1 MSNHIRVTLPRY
13 ALSGAAATIVNIGLF
28 WLLITLGFW
37 YIAASITAF
46 MARSIVKYVLLRQWV
61 FKEEGTVH
69 QPILSY
75 IGIESAGLILG
86 TLCIAL
92 LVEMGNLPEL
102 QALIVTMV
110 GLYGGMFLV
119 SRSVFTEEKRGVE

>member
-1 MSNHIRVTLPRY
+1 
-13 ALSGAAATIVNIGLF
+13 
-28 WLLITLGFW
+28 
-37 YIAASITAF
+37 